1 MKRKGKTSQRTILFR
16 QNVNRDNE
24 EWAHFLEG
32 YRKWLMDWDM
42 LEFGDDWHTAEDIVS
57 EIFLGIILEP
67 LITNLRPDDS
77 FRHTLIVLC
86 KHAHR
91 DLTKPWRKGLVEKLC
106 GALRL
111 TRRTRSDALLD
122 SALGLI
128 DFVEADLMD
137 KTRDG
142 TRAFK
147 TFSKEDLKRWR
158 MLRKAEAREKAKE
171 KAKTKVK
178 AKDVAKKN
186 KIAPSTFSKSCK
198 KVNEYTVDYVKEIMR
213 RRGIR

>member
-1 MKRKGKTSQRTILFR
+1 MKSKGKTSQRTILFR
-16 QNVNRDNE
+16 QNINRDNE

-42 LEFGDDWHTAEDIVS
+42 LEYGDDWHTAEDIDS

-67 LITNLRPDDS
+67 LITNLRPNDS

-91 DLTKPWRKGLVEKLC
+91 EFTKPWRKGLVEKLC
-106 GALRL
+106 AALRL
-111 TRRTRSDALLD
+111 SRRTRSDAVID
-122 SALGLI
+122 AALGLI
-128 DFVEADLMD
+128 ELVEADLLER
-137 KTRDG
+137 TRDG

-158 MLRKAEAREKAKE
+158 MLREEETKAKD
-171 KAKTKVK
+171 KVK
-178 AKDVAKKN
+178 AREVAKKTN
-186 KIAPSTFSKSCK
+186 ITPSTFSKSIK
-198 KVNEYTVDYVKEIMR
+198 KVNEYTVDYVKNIMK
-213 RRGIR
+213 RRGLV

>member
-1 MKRKGKTSQRTILFR
+1 MKSKGKTSQRTILFR

-42 LEFGDDWHTAEDIVS
+42 MEYGDDWHTAEDIVS

-91 DLTKPWRKGLVEKLC
+91 EFTKPWRKGLVEKLC
-106 GALRL
+106 AALRL
-111 TRRTRSDALLD
+111 SRRTRSDAVID
-122 SALGLI
+122 AALGLI
-128 DFVEADLMD
+128 DLVEADLLD
-137 KTRDG
+137 RTRDG

-158 MLRKAEAREKAKE
+158 MLREAETKAKD
-171 KAKTKVK
+171 KVKVK
-178 AKDVAKKN
+178 AREVAKKTN
-186 KIAPSTFSKSCK
+186 ITPSTFSKSIK
-198 KVNEYTVDYVKEIMR
+198 KVNEYTVERVKEIMKR
-213 RRGIR
+213 KGIGK